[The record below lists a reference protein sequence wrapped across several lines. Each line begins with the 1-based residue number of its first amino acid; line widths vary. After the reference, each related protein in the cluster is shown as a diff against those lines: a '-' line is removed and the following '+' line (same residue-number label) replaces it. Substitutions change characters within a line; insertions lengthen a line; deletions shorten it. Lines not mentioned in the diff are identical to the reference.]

1 MLCVFH
7 TPRVDFPSAWKV
19 ERFVV
24 SFISTP
30 RVVELS
36 CHGCLVLGIIDQP
49 FSAPQWL
56 KSRDRISMLPA
67 DQWGLCFWLFA
78 TVEGT
83 RTPVLLWSS
92 STKTDRRSW
101 LQTLR
106 DWLVTVVTH
115 GGTNERLR
123 WLEPVVHCLSLTLDQ
138 TVGPCSV
145 NALRAA
151 FEVTPAWGRPG
162 MAWSPQSLAS
172 LSQEHH
178 QLNNA
183 AAEVAADLHQLAN
196 EDAELWIGYL
206 MRSLLGL
213 CHDIDWIMSA
223 QQPPSPPAR
232 GSSEI
237 SDAGY
242 SCNVRPRFS

>member
-1 MLCVFH
+1 
-7 TPRVDFPSAWKV
+7 
-19 ERFVV
+19 
-24 SFISTP
+24 
-30 RVVELS
+30 
-36 CHGCLVLGIIDQP
+36 
-49 FSAPQWL
+49 
-56 KSRDRISMLPA
+56 MLPA

-78 TVEGT
+78 IVEGT

-92 STKTDRRSW
+92 STKTDRRCW

-115 GGTNERLR
+115 GGTYERFR
-123 WLEPVVHCLSLTLDQ
+123 WLEPVIHCLSLTLDQ

-151 FEVTPAWGRPG
+151 FEVTPPWGRPG
-162 MAWSPQSLAS
+162 MAWSLPQSLAS
-172 LSQEHH
+172 LSLEHH

-223 QQPPSPPAR
+223 QQPPPPTAR
-232 GSSEI
+232 RLSEN
-237 SDAGY
+237 SDAGF
-242 SCNVRPRFS
+242 SRNVQPRFS